1 MDFYRINQSPD
12 VDLITQCV
20 LDREPEDTQHF
31 RYKMATGEFAADE
44 YPPDAKWFMSDLW
57 PGIRLP
63 SIVNNTASLLVVHAD
78 AKRVIES
85 LGVPVESY
93 GFTLYDHK
101 KRIASK
107 DHFIVNPL
115 GTFDCLNLQK
125 SEIKYSK
132 SHPDE
137 IIRIKKYVLDPRKLE
152 SAPPLFRIKEN
163 PRAIVFSQEA
173 VNRLMREANPTNAY
187 FFKLDQ
193 EA

>member
-1 MDFYRINQSPD
+1 
-12 VDLITQCV
+12 
-20 LDREPEDTQHF
+20 
-31 RYKMATGEFAADE
+31 MAKGKSALAE
-44 YPPDAKWFMSDLW
+44 YPHDATWFMSDRW
-57 PGIRLP
+57 PGIKLP

-78 AKRVIES
+78 VKRVIES

-101 KRIASK
+101 KRVASTEY
-107 DHFIVNPL
+107 FIVNPL
-115 GTFDCLNLQK
+115 GTFDCLNLPK

-132 SHPDE
+132 SYPDE

-152 SAPPLFRIKEN
+152 AAPPLFRIKES

-173 VNRLMREANPTNAY
+173 VNRLREANPTNAY
-187 FFKLDQ
+187 FYKLDQ

>member
-1 MDFYRINQSPD
+1 MNFYRINKSPD
-12 VDLITQCV
+12 VDLVTECV
-20 LDREPEDTQHF
+20 LEGEPERTQPIG
-31 RYKMATGEFAADE
+31 YKMAKGKSAAAE
-44 YPPDAKWFMSDLW
+44 YPRDAKWYMSDQW
-57 PGIRLP
+57 PGIKLP
-63 SIVNNTASLLVVHAD
+63 SILNNSSTFLVVHAD
-78 AKRVIES
+78 VKRVIES

-132 SHPDE
+132 THPDE
-137 IIRIKKYVLDPRKLE
+137 IIRIFRYVLDPRKLE
-152 SAPPLFRIKEN
+152 SAPPLFRIKED

-173 VNRLMREANPTNAY
+173 VNRLKREANPTNAY